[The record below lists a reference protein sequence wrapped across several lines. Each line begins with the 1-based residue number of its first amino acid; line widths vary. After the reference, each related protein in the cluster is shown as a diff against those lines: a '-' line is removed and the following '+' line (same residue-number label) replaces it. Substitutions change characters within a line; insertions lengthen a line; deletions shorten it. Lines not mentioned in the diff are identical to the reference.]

1 MLGVKPLLDYPN
13 FGAHVTWIGA
23 GTRGRNALYQKT
35 RHEIGWPT

>member
-23 GTRGRNALYQKT
+23 GTHGNAIYQKT